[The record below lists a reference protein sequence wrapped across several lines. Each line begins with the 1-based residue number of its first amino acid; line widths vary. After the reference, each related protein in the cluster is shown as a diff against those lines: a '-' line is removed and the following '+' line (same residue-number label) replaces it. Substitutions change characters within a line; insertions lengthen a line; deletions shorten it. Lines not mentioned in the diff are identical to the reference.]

1 MMHLEIVTPDKKI
14 FEGEIT
20 LIQLPGSKGSFTIL
34 NNHAPIISTLEA
46 GTIKVH
52 DSANKEHFFKIN
64 GGVVEQLSN
73 KLVVLVESA

>member
-1 MMHLEIVTPDKKI
+1 MIYLEIITPDKKV
-14 FEGEIT
+14 FEGEVT

-46 GTIKVH
+46 GTIKVK
-52 DSANKEHFFKIN
+52 DTLGKEQFFKIN
-64 GGVVEQLSN
+64 GGVIEQLSN

>member
-1 MMHLEIVTPDKKI
+1 MHLEIITPDKKV
-14 FEGEIT
+14 FDGEVT

-46 GTIKVH
+46 GTIKIQ
-52 DSANKEHFFKIN
+52 DSSGKELFFKIN
-64 GGVVEQLSN
+64 GGVVEQLAN